1 MSPTILA
8 IDTATEACSVALR
21 VNDQVYSHFEICP
34 QQHSQRI
41 LPLVDEILAKANIS
55 LKQVQGLAFGRGPG
69 SFTGVRIGI
78 GITQGLAF
86 GADLPVLPISNLQMI
101 AQGAIRRTSQ
111 HQHIAVAIDARMNEV
126 YFAEFKVV
134 DGIAIAETEESVI
147 TPEALKNHIEQKNF
161 TQLAAGTGWQ
171 AHAPLFESLFESN
184 QLITADAAED
194 AHLPNAVDM
203 LAVAERMLANNESV
217 KAVDAEP
224 VYVRN
229 TVTWKKLPGK

>member
-8 IDTATEACSVALR
+8 IDTATEACSVALS
-21 VNDQVYSHFEICP
+21 VNGQVYSHFEICP

-41 LPLVDEILAKANIS
+41 LPLVDEILAKANVS

-86 GADLPVLPISNLQMI
+86 GANLPVLPISNLQMI
-101 AQGAIRRTSQ
+101 AQGAIRRMPQ

-134 DGIAIAETEESVI
+134 DGIAIAETEESVV
-147 TPEALKNHIEQKNF
+147 TPETLKTHIEQK
-161 TQLAAGTGWQ
+161 QVPHLAVGTGWQ
-171 AHAPLFESLFESN
+171 AHIAVFESLFESK
-184 QLITADAAED
+184 QLLTVDTAED

-203 LAVAERMLANNESV
+203 LLVAEQMLANNESV
-217 KAVDAEP
+217 NAVDAEP

>member
-8 IDTATEACSVALR
+8 IDTATEACSVALC
-21 VNDQVYSHFEICP
+21 VNGQVYSHFEICP

-101 AQGAIRRTSQ
+101 AQGAIRRTPQ
-111 HQHIAVAIDARMNEV
+111 HQHFAVAIDARMNEV
-126 YFAEFKVV
+126 YFAEFTVV
-134 DGIAIAETEESVI
+134 DGIAIAQTEESVI
-147 TPEALKNHIEQKNF
+147 TPEALKTHIEQKKLA
-161 TQLAAGTGWQ
+161 QIAAGTGWQ
-171 AHAPLFESLFESN
+171 AHTPLFESLFESN
-184 QLITADAAED
+184 QLLPADAAED

-229 TVTWKKLPGK
+229 TVTWKKLPGR